1 MAYFNSLSSYKET
14 QKAVAQHT
22 TDMEESVK
30 DAKAEASQKA
40 YEGYSQLLDS
50 AGGSTTGLAGGYHLT
65 RKIYKKYKIAKGQ
78 AQDAIDSVKG
88 KVSDAVD
95 TAKGK
100 VSDAVDTA
108 KDTVKD
114 SVGED
119 AEPESADFTTGDTAT
134 EGVSGVSDDP
144 DVAFKSDNAVSNTQ
158 ADSLD
163 KLDTDQQ
170 ADSNL
175 PEPEDYEL
183 KSTNMEAPESKVSE
197 LSTGE
202 VNDPSNVNV
211 DNTKAS
217 DTINDL
223 KEADQ
228 EDSAT
233 GAVKDSQFSRQE
245 LGGDNSAL
253 GGVEDA
259 QDTFGGDIG
268 SLQTPKTIDSS
279 IQSSDPVLGEEPDA
293 EKTDTNQLDGSEPA
307 DEDLP
312 DPVDY
317 DIKSTTNLP
326 KTSLDA
332 SDQSAVKA
340 GGDSTGTDLAG
351 DLDASADRLEQGAS
365 AFKDITPT
373 PSGGAGGLGLTGDA
387 TAGDLSEGV
396 SSLGSSIL
404 EGVST
409 GLDFLGPI
417 GEVVGAGI
425 ALGGFF
431 HSLFDGGEKKK
442 EDADEST
449 QTDMSAGGGISAT
462 SLKSASNTTNLVG
475 TTY

>member
-40 YEGYSQLLDS
+40 YEGYSQLLET
-50 AGGSTTGLAGGYHLT
+50 AGGSTTGLAGGFHLT
-65 RKIYKKYKIAKGQ
+65 RKIYKKYQNAKSAVSDVKGQ

-88 KVSDAVD
+88 KVSDA
-95 TAKGK
+95 
-100 VSDAVDTA
+100 SDAVADTA

-119 AEPESADFTTGDTAT
+119 AEPESADFTTGDTTT

-158 ADSLD
+158 SDSLD

-197 LSTGE
+197 LNTGE
-202 VNDPSNVNV
+202 VNDPTNVNV

-233 GAVKDSQFSRQE
+233 GAVKDGQFSRQE

-279 IQSSDPVLGEEPDA
+279 IQSADPVLGEEPDA

-332 SDQSAVKA
+332 TDQSAVKA
-340 GGDSTGTDLAG
+340 GGENTGTELAG
-351 DLDASADRLEQGAS
+351 DADASADRLEQGAN

-387 TAGDLSEGV
+387 TAGELSEGV

-409 GLDFLGPI
+409 GLDFLGPV

-442 EDADEST
+442 EDTDEST

-462 SLKSASNTTNLVG
+462 SLKTASNTTNLVG